1 VLIQSYQFS
10 RTWVIITDHSRL
22 HFSTIYQLPC
32 CIYFSPVL
40 HMPLKHDH
48 HQLIIDFIQFNRL
61 DLTGH
66 GVNKGGLVQFEEFYM
81 FDEECY
87 HVVLVLDTIERS
99 DLQELVE
106 FLARSR

>member
-1 VLIQSYQFS
+1 
-10 RTWVIITDHSRL
+10 
-22 HFSTIYQLPC
+22 
-32 CIYFSPVL
+32 
-40 HMPLKHDH
+40 M
-48 HQLIIDFIQFNRL
+48 
-61 DLTGH
+61 
-66 GVNKGGLVQFEEFYM
+66 NKGGLVQFEEFYM